1 MANQAAAIPS
11 TTLKAERYLPSDG
24 LKPFV
29 RAFMLI
35 ESADGT
41 VNHILPDTSLTLA
54 FRTAGT
60 VAAVEDDAR
69 VLLPAAV
76 LTGLRKTSRRLAY
89 AKHSAT
95 LVVQFN
101 ETGAASFFR
110 EPLHE
115 LFNASVSL
123 DSLIPWRKLDE
134 VEDRLAAATG
144 NAARVAVVERFL
156 LARLREPEPDR
167 LIREAVQAIHSA
179 HGDLRVKDL
188 VADLPISQDA
198 FEKRFNRVIGTSP
211 KQFAKIVRLRNL
223 IRQVPQRN
231 SLTDA
236 ALTAGYFDQAHFI
249 KDFKAFTGKT
259 PHAFFQSPVFW

>member
-1 MANQAAAIPS
+1 MANQAAAVQS
-11 TTLKAERYLPSDG
+11 TTMKAERHLPSDG

-29 RAFMLI
+29 KAFMLI

-60 VAAVEDDAR
+60 VAAVEDDAQA
-69 VLLPAAV
+69 LLPAAV
-76 LTGLRKTSRRLAY
+76 ITGLRKTARRLAY

-101 ETGAASFFR
+101 ETGTASFFR

-115 LFNASVSL
+115 LFNASLPL
-123 DSLIPWRKLDE
+123 DSLIPQHQLDE

-156 LARLREPEPDR
+156 LSRLREPEPDR
-167 LIREAVQAIHSA
+167 LIREAVRAINFVQ
-179 HGDLRVKDL
+179 GDLRMKDL
-188 VADLPISQDA
+188 AADLPISQDA
-198 FEKRFNRVIGTSP
+198 FEKRFNRAIGTSP

-223 IRQVPQRN
+223 IRQVPQRS

-259 PHAFFQSPVFW
+259 PKAFFQSPVFW